1 MHPFK
6 ILLFVVF
13 TCTSATVFSAKT
25 EPTLKGVKAIHGGT
39 QPKFLITSKMPE
51 LSTLKQR
58 MAALNIPAVS
68 VAFMEKHKISWTL
81 TEGVIDLI
89 SQQKIDKNTLFQV
102 ASISN
107 PMFASTLLQNQQKHG
122 LNLDTDINKLLKIW
136 QLPRTKG
143 SKYSFVPFNRLLS
156 HSAGATVH
164 GFRGYDAGGRV
175 LSIIDALKGV
185 GSVKSKPILV
195 DIEPS
200 TRLRYSGG
208 GTTLAELVLQERSR
222 IPLPDLAQTLI
233 LDPLDLEHSAYF
245 QALNEQL
252 AKNVA
257 VAYRSN
263 GLPVAGGAHAH
274 ASHTAAGF
282 WTTPS
287 DLLKLASKNQSNY
300 QGLDTLP
307 IINKTVLEMLAPQ
320 IEPMEIGFFREKQD
334 DIVTSF
340 SYGRANDGF
349 RANLFIHPQTGDG
362 IAIMTNSD
370 NGGELINGLLSGI
383 SEVYGWNEFSQVD
396 KKVIVL
402 KSELPQLTND
412 ESKVRKPFQSTL
424 LLVAEGEQF

>member
-25 EPTLKGVKAIHGGT
+25 EPALKGVKAIHFGI
-39 QPKFLITSKMPE
+39 QPKFLITSKIPE

-68 VAFMEKHKISWTL
+68 VAFMEKHTISWTF

-107 PMFASTLLQNQQKHG
+107 PMFSSALLQNQQKYG
-122 LNLDTDINKLLKIW
+122 LNLDKDINKLLKIW
-136 QLPRTKG
+136 QFPRPKG

-185 GSVKSKPILV
+185 GSVKSKPILL
-195 DIEPS
+195 DI
-200 TRLRYSGG
+200 
-208 GTTLAELVLQERSR
+208 
-222 IPLPDLAQTLI
+222 
-233 LDPLDLEHSAYF
+233 EHSAYF

-263 GLPVAGGAHAH
+263 GLPVAGVAHAH
-274 ASHTAAGF
+274 ATHTAAGF

-287 DLLKLASKNQSNY
+287 DLLKLASKNQSSY

-370 NGGELINGLLSGI
+370 NSRELINDLLSGI

-396 KKVIVL
+396 KKVIVH
-402 KSELPQLTND
+402 KSELRQLTNG
-412 ESKVRKPFQSTL
+412 EYKVRKPFQSTL
-424 LLVAEGEQF
+424 VLVAEGEQF